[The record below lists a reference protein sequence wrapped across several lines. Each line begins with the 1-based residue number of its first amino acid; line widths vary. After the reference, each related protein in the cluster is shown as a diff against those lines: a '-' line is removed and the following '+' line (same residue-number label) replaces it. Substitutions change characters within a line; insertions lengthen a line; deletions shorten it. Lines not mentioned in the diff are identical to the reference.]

1 MLMARRGG
9 HPYGGI
15 VRVLVCDDE
24 EAIREL
30 FRISFEAEGAEVE
43 EAVDGDDCI
52 ARAEARCPDLVVL
65 DLFMPNRD
73 GLAALPQLRR
83 QCPEARILVVS
94 AHAAV
99 EVFNR
104 SRARGATACFEK
116 LGFVSQIPQLLVRY
130 GTA

>member
-1 MLMARRGG
+1 MLMAHRSS
-9 HPYGGI
+9 HPYGEI

-24 EAIREL
+24 EAIRDL

-52 ARAEARCPDLVVL
+52 ARAEANCPDLVVL

-73 GLAALPQLRR
+73 GLSALPQLRR
-83 QCPEARILVVS
+83 LCPRARILIVS

-99 EVFNR
+99 EIFNR

-116 LGFVSQIPQLLVRY
+116 LNFVSQIPQLVARY
-130 GTA
+130 SAV